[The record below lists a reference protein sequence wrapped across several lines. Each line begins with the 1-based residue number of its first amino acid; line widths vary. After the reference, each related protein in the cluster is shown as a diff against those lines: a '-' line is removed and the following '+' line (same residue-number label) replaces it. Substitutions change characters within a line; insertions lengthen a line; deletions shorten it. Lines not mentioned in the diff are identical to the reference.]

1 MIQMDGAPTGGT
13 APLTHEP
20 SLAARLAEGRAHF
33 RAVGLDGLVGHAF
46 RWRRLIGEAATSTD
60 AERALVFEAMGW
72 EALSRPLLGWAWVL
86 LSTARDLAVDAAPPE
101 VQEALDALADGP
113 MGAYEDDAELLR
125 DVAKWAG
132 VRLAQVHAALRLR
145 QKALRRGQALPA
157 EDRDPLANPA
167 MDLRHRWFF
176 RLQRSTGTGRLRALA
191 LAARLGLTSDDLVW
205 LLILKAIDDDIALG
219 QLRRQWFGEEDVFS
233 VGLVLELLSD
243 DDDERARLLGRL
255 DVRSPL
261 IQHRLVY
268 VNPPRSRPN
277 TGRVNCAPELDESV
291 HAWVDDR
298 PFHPEG
304 LDLVLQWHTPSEGTA
319 ERFFASRL
327 DRLDRVTTEV
337 TGPCFV
343 GICGPSLETGRS
355 AALTWCARQGRR
367 LLQVDVH
374 WLLKDPATFERVLR
388 LAVREA
394 RLRDGLVL
402 LNGDRRWDGSDPGH
416 TAICEAIVRCAAF
429 STDPVLL
436 DCELEGNDFLR
447 RQMSPLFELRIL
459 PPTLD
464 EQVALWSEAM
474 DAAGL
479 VPFDDDK
486 IRRSVCDM
494 ALNVED
500 IFRAVRLARDQAW
513 LALDPSPDATSPRIE
528 VRHVEP
534 EAIRAMASSKLNE
547 GLHDIA
553 ERIET
558 RLSWNDVILP
568 ENVLGKLMEIITY
581 ARYRRQVFEEWG
593 FGAKV
598 PYGRANSSLFTGPP
612 GTGKTM
618 VAGIIARELGMDLFR
633 IEVSQI
639 VSKWVGETEKNLG
652 RVFDIASRGHAVLL
666 FDEAD
671 SLFGKRTSVSTAQDR
686 YSNLEV
692 NYLLQRI
699 ESFDGVTIL
708 TSNFAENIDEAFA
721 RRIKFKVDFP
731 FPEVEERSRIWQVCL
746 PDSAMVARS
755 INFERLGKAF
765 ELSGGHI
772 KNAVLRAAFRA
783 AEQGVAIDDD
793 VLEEAGIAECQEMG
807 KLLRVRN
814 GRVVLN
820 EPPPRDDV

>member
-1 MIQMDGAPTGGT
+1 MTQPGRDVTADHEPGESTLAERLQAARTLFAEGGL
-13 APLTHEP
+13 APLE
-20 SLAARLAEGRAHF
+20 
-33 RAVGLDGLVGHAF
+33 GHAF
-46 RWRRLIGEAATSTD
+46 RWRRAIATAPTATD

-72 EALSRPLLGWAWVL
+72 EALSRPLHGWAWVL
-86 LSTARDLAVDAAPPE
+86 LKTAHELAGPHAPDAITAAI
-101 VQEALDALADGP
+101 EALGQGP
-113 MGAYEDDAELLR
+113 LRPYEDDAELLT
-125 DVAKWAG
+125 DVARWAG
-132 VRLAQVHAALRLR
+132 VRLAQVHTALRRR
-145 QKALRRGQALPA
+145 QKALRQGGSADAAPC
-157 EDRDPLANPA
+157 DPLDDPA
-167 MDLRHRWFF
+167 MDLRHCWFF
-176 RLQRSTGTGRLRALA
+176 RLERSAGTGRLRVLA
-191 LAARLGLTSDDLVW
+191 LAARLGLTSDDLAW

-219 QLRRQWFGEEDVFS
+219 QLRRQWFGEEDVFT

-243 DDDERARLLGRL
+243 NADERARLLSRL
-255 DVRSPL
+255 DVRAPL
-261 IQHRLVY
+261 VQHRLVY
-268 VNPPRSRPN
+268 LNPPKSRPN

-304 LDLVLQWHTPSEGTA
+304 LDLVLQWHSPTEGTA
-319 ERFFASRL
+319 ESFFASRL
-327 DRLDRVTTEV
+327 DRLDRVVATAV
-337 TGPCFV
+337 QPSFV
-343 GICGPSLETGRS
+343 GICGPSIETGRA
-355 AALTWCARQGRR
+355 AALTWCARHDRR

-374 WLLKDPATFERVLR
+374 WLLKDPATLERVLR
-388 LAVREA
+388 LVVREA

-402 LNGDRRWDGSDPGH
+402 LNGDRKWDGSDPAH
-416 TAICEAIVRCAAF
+416 TAVCDAIVRCAAF
-429 STDPVLL
+429 ATQPILL
-436 DCELEGNDFLR
+436 DCELEGNDFIR
-447 RQMSPLFELRIL
+447 RHLAPLFELRIL

-464 EQVALWSEAM
+464 EQVTLWTEAM
-474 DAAGL
+474 VAARL
-479 VPFDDDK
+479 EPFSDDR

-513 LALDPSPDATSPRIE
+513 LGADSPAEGPEHEVQVTS
-528 VRHVEP
+528 VAP

-558 RLSWNDVILP
+558 RLFWQDVVLP

-581 ARYRRQVFEEWG
+581 ARYRRQVFEDWG

-671 SLFGKRTSVSTAQDR
+671 SLFGKRTSVNSAQDR

-721 RRIKFKVDFP
+721 RRIKFKIEFP
-731 FPEVEERSRIWQVCL
+731 FPEADERARIWQVCL
-746 PDSAMVARS
+746 PDGTMVAPG
-755 INFERLGKAF
+755 IDFERLGKAF

-772 KNAVLRAAFRA
+772 KNAVLRGAFKA
-783 AEQGVAIDDD
+783 AEQGIPIDGV
-793 VLEEAGIAECQEMG
+793 VLEEVGISECQDLG
-807 KLLRVRN
+807 KLLRVRD
-814 GRVVLN
+814 GRVVLT
-820 EPPPRDDV
+820 EARKDS